1 MRYVLIAALLAAPGA
16 LASCGRKGEPT
27 HQRKTH
33 VLTFVPKLR
42 GSIVVDTTGTDQ
54 AERLTM
60 VVPVSGDSVAR
71 YYRVTLPANG
81 WRIKSDHTDSTLTD
95 IYAEGPQGGITGPSL
110 WIHIEHQDTLSARY
124 TLISTFPAAQRM
136 ADSASQHPAP
146 PPAKRP

>member
-1 MRYVLIAALLAAPGA
+1 MRYALIAALISVPGV
-16 LASCGRKGEPT
+16 LTSCGRKAEPAPL
-27 HQRKTH
+27 RKTH

-71 YYRVTLPANG
+71 YYRVTLPAIG
-81 WRIKSDHTDSTLTD
+81 WRIKSDRTDSTLTD
-95 IYAEGPQGGITGPSL
+95 IYAEGPQGGTNGPSL

-124 TLISTFPAAQRM
+124 TLISSFPAAQRM
-136 ADSASQHPAP
+136 ADSSSRRPAAP
-146 PPAKRP
+146 PAARP